1 VVSSAAVDE
10 VRPRLVQ
17 YFVSCTVLGI
27 GVGLLLLASLGSDGY
42 STLVNGIA
50 LTSGVPFAVINIV
63 VAAGFVVIAWARG
76 LPPGFSTVVQPV
88 WVGLVINAMLLID
101 APDALGWRVVL
112 LAVAFPV
119 LVLGVGG
126 YLGSGAGA
134 GPFEA
139 AVLSF
144 DPPLPFRWSYSAMQG
159 ASALVGWALGASFG
173 AGTALVIFLLGPA
186 VDFVA
191 ARIPAFNVHASGKP
205 VDGPGAVPCEQL

>member
-1 VVSSAAVDE
+1 MVSSATVDE
-10 VRPRLVQ
+10 ARPRLVQ
-17 YFVSCTVLGI
+17 YLAFCTVLGI

-42 STLVNGIA
+42 STLVNGIS

-63 VAAGFVVIAWARG
+63 VAAGFVVIAWVKG

-88 WVGLVINAMLLID
+88 WVGLVINAVLLLD
-101 APDALGWRVVL
+101 GPDGLGWRIAL
-112 LAVAFPV
+112 LVIAFPI
-119 LVLGVGG
+119 LVIGVSG

-159 ASALVGWALGASFG
+159 VSALVGWALGASFG
-173 AGTALVIFLLGPA
+173 VGTALVIFVLGPA
-186 VDFVA
+186 VDFVS
-191 ARIPAFNVHASGKP
+191 ARVPAFNVHASGKH
-205 VDGPGAVPCEQL
+205 VDEPGAIPCEQI